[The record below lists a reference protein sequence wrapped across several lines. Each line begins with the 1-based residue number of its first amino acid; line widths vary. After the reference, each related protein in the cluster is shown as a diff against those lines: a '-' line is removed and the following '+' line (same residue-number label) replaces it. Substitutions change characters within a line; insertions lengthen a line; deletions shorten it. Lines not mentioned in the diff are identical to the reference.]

1 MLSIKGRFGVPF
13 KVLLCGLIGLSMLL
27 VIVGCSTGSPEQV
40 EVIKEVPI
48 EVVKEVEVIK
58 EVPVEV
64 VKEVEV
70 FKEIEVERVVEK
82 IKGTGE
88 LVVYSGRSEKLV
100 GPIIEQFASVSGIDV
115 KVKYGK
121 TAAMA
126 ATILEEGENSPA
138 DLFFA
143 QDPGGLSVVGDLLTP
158 ISGDILGL
166 VPNWASSS
174 KNNWVGISGRA
185 RTVVYNPNNTDESDL
200 PDSLWGF
207 LDPAWKGRI
216 GWAPTNSS
224 FQTMI
229 TGMRSLWGEDKTREW
244 LTGIQDNEPLVYP
257 KNTPQ
262 VAAVAAGEIDVGL
275 VNHYYL
281 FRFLAEEGEDFS
293 ARNYHLREQGPGS
306 LVMVAGAGIIDSSEN
321 KENAEKFLQF
331 MLSKLGQQY
340 FTGQTF
346 EYPLIEGVK
355 TPHVLV
361 PLGDI
366 QQPDLGPTDLE
377 DMSGTQAMLQEVGIL
392 P

>member
-13 KVLLCGLIGLSMLL
+13 KVLLFGLIGLAMLL

-48 EVVKEVEVIK
+48 EVIKEVEVIQ

-70 FKEIEVERVVEK
+70 LKEIEVERVVEK
-82 IKGTGE
+82 IKGTGG

-200 PDSLWGF
+200 PDLSL
-207 LDPAWKGRI
+207 I
-216 GWAPTNSS
+216 H
-224 FQTMI
+224 I
-229 TGMRSLWGEDKTREW
+229 
-244 LTGIQDNEPLVYP
+244 
-257 KNTPQ
+257 
-262 VAAVAAGEIDVGL
+262 
-275 VNHYYL
+275 
-281 FRFLAEEGEDFS
+281 
-293 ARNYHLREQGPGS
+293 
-306 LVMVAGAGIIDSSEN
+306 
-321 KENAEKFLQF
+321 
-331 MLSKLGQQY
+331 
-340 FTGQTF
+340 
-346 EYPLIEGVK
+346 
-355 TPHVLV
+355 
-361 PLGDI
+361 
-366 QQPDLGPTDLE
+366 
-377 DMSGTQAMLQEVGIL
+377 
-392 P
+392 